1 MEKQMNYIL
10 ITDSGEK
17 ISFYIRECAEIFKYA
32 FGGHIVDIS
41 QPNTDNIDVLNDTNN
56 KNQLR

>member
-1 MEKQMNYIL
+1 MNYIL